1 MEQLTPLATSDVLP
15 PAIDVPSPLDMRH
28 ARQRLRELSDQ
39 ELISLSETASRF
51 EAAAAR
57 QALRSRGY
65 SDAMLGMTKEIR
77 QLPAMERRQALD
89 RVDLL
94 PPTDAR
100 RLLRWFV
107 TDDDAD
113 VRLHAL
119 TLLAT
124 SGDPQLSEIAHRRAI
139 DDADPRVAELAAKL
153 LQQR

>member
-1 MEQLTPLATSDVLP
+1 
-15 PAIDVPSPLDMRH
+15 
-28 ARQRLRELSDQ
+28 
-39 ELISLSETASRF
+39 
-51 EAAAAR
+51 
-57 QALRSRGY
+57 
-65 SDAMLGMTKEIR
+65 MLGMTREIR
-77 QLPAMERRQALD
+77 RLPTRERKQALD

-94 PPTDAR
+94 PPSDAR

-107 TDDDAD
+107 TDEDAD

-124 SGDPQLSEIAHRRAI
+124 AGDPQLAEIARRRAI